1 MEYGLRHGY
10 VTSAF
15 LGITLCCKTTHLNA
29 IEFREFKK
37 VDLRGVIELGVVE
50 VLGLFQQPIPV

>member
-15 LGITLCCKTTHLNA
+15 LGITLCCKTTHLNCQLHTNY
-29 IEFREFKK
+29 K
-37 VDLRGVIELGVVE
+37 VE
-50 VLGLFQQPIPV
+50 VWT